1 MTKIIAFTFARAGSK
16 GVPGKNIKLLN
27 GKPLLAYAIE
37 AAHGCELIEEHFVST
52 DGKKIAQVAN
62 QLGVKVIVRPHKLA
76 SDAASEWNAWQH
88 AVKQLIDENMMS
100 ENDIFVSVP
109 CTSPLRTS
117 DDITKV
123 IEKFIRNDCD
133 LALGITEA
141 DHSPYFNMVKC
152 DSNDTVSILCDGESY
167 VRRQDAPEAWNI
179 TTMAYVSTARFI
191 LGSNGVMD
199 GRVLGVK
206 MDKARSLDIDT
217 ELDFLFA
224 EFLLLKLPSNLKK

>member
-117 DDITKV
+117 DDIT
-123 IEKFIRNDCD
+123 
-133 LALGITEA
+133 
-141 DHSPYFNMVKC
+141 
-152 DSNDTVSILCDGESY
+152 TVSYTHLTLPTTPY
-167 VRRQDAPEAWNI
+167 V
-179 TTMAYVSTARFI
+179 
-191 LGSNGVMD
+191 
-199 GRVLGVK
+199 
-206 MDKARSLDIDT
+206 
-217 ELDFLFA
+217 
-224 EFLLLKLPSNLKK
+224 